1 MNAEETHR
9 RIAALA
15 SLDQRTAGV
24 AALAR
29 HLDALA
35 VFVFAPDRGAGGKL
49 IPAPGFPARLPS
61 SRGWRA
67 LLVRALTPGIYR
79 ADVAYPTAVEDAPAV
94 AYAYPGITFVV
105 IGPRDAVVNLWEQLA
120 TTAPLLAATLAAET
134 ETQFARTDLA
144 IAREAAERAAVL
156 TRALDRARLEAER
169 ATRVK
174 DEFLAMLGHEL
185 RNPLAPIVTALQMLR
200 LEGVS
205 SKVLGVLERQV
216 AHMQRL
222 VDDLLDVSRI
232 TSGKIELRKEYVE
245 IAAIVQRA
253 LEMSRP
259 LTEQRR
265 NELIIE
271 VPESGL
277 TVDGDPARLA
287 QVMANLVTNAAK
299 YSDPGKRISIRAER
313 AGASIRIS
321 GEDQGIG
328 IEPSFLDRV
337 FDNFVQIP
345 QGLDRASG
353 GLGLGLAIVRNLV
366 DLHGGQ
372 VRAFSNGPLQGSC
385 FVIELPAVDG
395 TTTAP
400 PAKTVRKT
408 ARIFAAARVLV
419 VDDNSDAADLMGEL
433 LADQGHSVH
442 VAHSGPEAIG
452 LLATFRPDAALLD
465 IGLPVMDGYELAAAL
480 RGKLPDIR
488 LIALTGYGAPNDRQR
503 TREAGFD
510 AHLTKPVSLSTVN
523 ETLAELL
530 RPQGAVRDAP

>member
-15 SLDQRTAGV
+15 NFDQRSAGV

-49 IPAPGFPARLPS
+49 IPAPGFPSRLPS

-67 LLVRALTPGIYR
+67 LLARALTSGTYC
-79 ADVAYPTAVEDAPAV
+79 ADVAYPTPLEDTPAV
-94 AYAYPGITFVV
+94 AYAYAGITFVLV
-105 IGPRDAVVNLWEQLA
+105 GPRDPNANLDQQLA
-120 TTAPLLAATLAAET
+120 TTAPLLAAVLSAET
-134 ETQFARTDLA
+134 ETQFARSDLA

-156 TRALDRARLEAER
+156 TRALDRARLDAER

-185 RNPLAPIVTALQMLR
+185 RNPLAPIVTALEMLR
-200 LEGVS
+200 VEDVS

-232 TSGKIELRKEYVE
+232 TSGKIELRKEHVE
-245 IAAIVQRA
+245 VAAIVQRA

-265 NELIIE
+265 NELIVD
-271 VPESGL
+271 VPDSGL

-313 AGASIRIS
+313 TGACVRIS
-321 GEDQGIG
+321 VEDQGIG
-328 IEPSFLDRV
+328 IEPTFLDRV

-345 QGLDRASG
+345 QGIDRARG

-366 DLHGGQ
+366 QLHGGR
-372 VRAFSNGPLQGSC
+372 VRAFSNGPLQGSR
-385 FVIELPAVDG
+385 FVIELPALEKVAA
-395 TTTAP
+395 TI
-400 PAKTVRKT
+400 PAATIGKP
-408 ARIFAAARVLV
+408 AALVAGARVLV
-419 VDDNSDAADLMGEL
+419 VDDNSDAADLLGDL
-433 LADQGHSVH
+433 LASQGHSVH
-442 VAHSGPEAIG
+442 VANSGPEALT
-452 LLATFRPDAALLD
+452 LLATFTPDAAVLD
-465 IGLPVMDGYELAAAL
+465 IGLPVMDGYELATAL
-480 RGKLPDIR
+480 RSELPNIR
-488 LIALTGYGAPNDRQR
+488 IIALTGYGAPNDRQR

-510 AHLTKPVSLSTVN
+510 AHLTKPVSMASVT

-530 RPQGAVRDAP
+530 RT